1 MISMEVQDLS
11 AWLSVCLTPSLNNK
25 SIRFLLQHFENVE
38 DIFNS
43 KIDSPDV
50 TGKSPQPD
58 SFKRLIDQCRA
69 YRARPE
75 STKKIRQALL
85 WQQQKQQKQQHIIT
99 LRCSTYPPLLKEIP
113 DPPLILY
120 VAGLLD
126 ALALPQIAMVGS
138 RKASPGGKAIAK
150 RLAGDLTSAGY
161 SVCSGMALGI
171 DSESHHGA
179 LENQGVSVAV
189 LGCGIDR
196 IYPDSNKRLAQ
207 ELVEKGAI
215 VSEFP
220 LGTPPRPWHFPQRN
234 RIISGLSQGVVI
246 VEAALKSGSL
256 ITARYALEQ
265 GREVFAVPGS
275 PHNPQAKG
283 CHHLLKNGAKLVE
296 SSTDIIEE
304 LGAFLEFE
312 QEQLQNQHGDINS
325 TDRDAKIL
333 LQHIDYETTSV
344 DTLIRQTN
352 FDAEHV
358 GSLLIE
364 LEIEGLIISRQGG
377 YSLSPA

>member
-1 MISMEVQDLS
+1 M
-11 AWLSVCLTPSLNNK
+11 
-25 SIRFLLQHFENVE
+25 
-38 DIFNS
+38 
-43 KIDSPDV
+43 
-50 TGKSPQPD
+50 
-58 SFKRLIDQCRA
+58 RLIDQCRA
-69 YRARPE
+69 YKARPE

-85 WQQQKQQKQQHIIT
+85 WQQQKHQHIIT

-120 VAGLLD
+120 VAGSLD

-138 RKASPGGKAIAK
+138 RKASPGGRAIAK

-220 LGTPPRPWHFPQRN
+220 LGTPPKPWHFPQRN

-275 PHNPQAKG
+275 LHNPQAKG
-283 CHHLLKNGAKLVE
+283 SHHLLKNGAKLVE
-296 SSTDIIEE
+296 NATDIIEE

-312 QEQLQNQHGDINS
+312 QEQLHNQHGDIKRV
-325 TDRDAKIL
+325 DRDVKIL
-333 LQHIDYETTSV
+333 LH
-344 DTLIRQTN
+344 
-352 FDAEHV
+352 
-358 GSLLIE
+358 
-364 LEIEGLIISRQGG
+364 
-377 YSLSPA
+377 

>member
-1 MISMEVQDLS
+1 MEDQELS
-11 AWLSVCLTPSLNNK
+11 AWLSLCLTPNLNNK
-25 SIRFLLQHFENVE
+25 SIHFLLQHFENVE

-43 KIDSPDV
+43 KIDPPSAK
-50 TGKSPQPD
+50 GKSFQSE
-58 SFKRLIDQCRA
+58 SFKPLLDQCRA
-69 YRARPE
+69 YRSKPE

-85 WQQQKQQKQQHIIT
+85 WRQHKHHHIIT
-99 LRCSTYPPLLKEIP
+99 MRCSTYPPLLKEIP
-113 DPPLILY
+113 DPPLLLY
-120 VAGLLD
+120 VAGSLG

-138 RKASPGGKAIAK
+138 RKASPGGRAIAK
-150 RLAGDLTSAGY
+150 YLAGDLAAAGY

-171 DSESHHGA
+171 DSESHLGA
-179 LENQGVSVAV
+179 LENKGLSVAV

-220 LGTPPRPWHFPQRN
+220 LGAQPKPWHFPKRN

-283 CHHLLKNGAKLVE
+283 SHHLLKNGAKLVE
-296 SSTDIIEE
+296 NAADIIEE

-312 QEQLQNQHGDINS
+312 KEQLQSQYGDLKRL
-325 TDRDAKIL
+325 DRDAKIL
-333 LQHIDYETTSV
+333 LHHIDYETTSV